1 MLEFISL
8 HVLKSFLLWES
19 NNSLLNAFRVVFAT
33 VVVLE
38 FEKRGKGDDM
48 RNYFVLRNRYDNFV
62 FLKI

>member
-38 FEKRGKGDDM
+38 FEKRGKGDDI
-48 RNYFVLRNRYDNFV
+48 RNYFVVRNRYDNSV